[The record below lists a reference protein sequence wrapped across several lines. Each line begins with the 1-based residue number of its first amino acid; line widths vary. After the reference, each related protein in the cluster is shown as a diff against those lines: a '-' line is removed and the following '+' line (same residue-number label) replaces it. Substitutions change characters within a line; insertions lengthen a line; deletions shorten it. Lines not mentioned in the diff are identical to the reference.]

1 MGRRSDHT
9 RDELRR
15 LIIAEGHRLLAETG
29 LARFSGREVAK
40 RAGYT
45 VGTIYNVFGSLDRL
59 LVTLNSHTFRLW
71 AEFLEQ
77 RLADSPPDRIRT
89 LVEAYFAFARDHTHV
104 WSAIYEHRVSAELFD
119 AVDHDSRT
127 ALTAIVDREV
137 RSAIP
142 SAGDLDMP
150 RFVRSLIATV
160 HGHCSYALGGT
171 FTLLEEIDPAAS
183 ALARVRECLAAHGY
197 RPPD

>member
-9 RDELRR
+9 RDELRC

-40 RAGYT
+40 RVGYT

-59 LVTLNSHTFRLW
+59 LVTLNSNTFQLW
-71 AEFLEQ
+71 ADFLERQ
-77 RLADSPPDRIRT
+77 LADSPPDRIRT
-89 LVEAYFAFARDHTHV
+89 LVEAYFAFARDHTHL
-104 WSAIYEHRVSAELFD
+104 WSAIYEHRVATGLFD
-119 AVDHDSRT
+119 PADHESRG

-137 RSAIP
+137 RAALP
-142 SAGDLDMP
+142 SAGDMDVP

-171 FTLLEEIDPAAS
+171 FSLLEETDPTAS

-197 RPPD
+197 HPPR

>member
-9 RDELRR
+9 RDELRC
-15 LIIAEGHRLLAETG
+15 LIIAEGHQLLAETG

-59 LVTLNSHTFRLW
+59 LVTLNSHTFHLW
-71 AEFLEQ
+71 ADFLEQ
-77 RLADSPPDRIRT
+77 QLTDSPPDRIRT
-89 LVEAYFAFARDHTHV
+89 LVEAYFAFARDHTHL
-104 WSAIYEHRVSAELFD
+104 WSAIYEHRVGADLFD
-119 AVDHDSRT
+119 TADHDSRS

-137 RSAIP
+137 RAALP
-142 SAGDLDMP
+142 AAGDMDVP

-171 FTLLEEIDPAAS
+171 FSLLEETDPTDS

-197 RPPD
+197 HVPH

>member
-9 RDELRR
+9 RDELRG
-15 LIIAEGHRLLAETG
+15 LIMAEGHGLLAEVG

-59 LVTLNSHTFRLW
+59 LVTLNSQTFHLW

-89 LVEAYFAFARDHTHV
+89 LVEAYFAFARDHTHL
-104 WSAIYEHRVSAELFD
+104 WAAIYEHRTSADLFD
-119 AVDHDSRT
+119 PTDHADR
-127 ALTAIVDREV
+127 AMLTAIVDREV
-137 RSAIP
+137 RAAIP
-142 SAGDLDMP
+142 AASELDMP

-171 FTLLEEIDPAAS
+171 FALLDETDPADS

-197 RPPD
+197 HQPD